1 MGFLKVKLAMYQERG
16 ETPEVMNEKHIGG
29 NGGGLEVY
37 QIVSCVYLIAVG
49 VTGLPLNIIAL
60 RKAIKV

>member
-1 MGFLKVKLAMYQERG
+1 MYQQTG
-16 ETPEVMNEKHIGG
+16 EQPEVMNENHIGRS
-29 NGGGLEVY
+29 GGGLEVY

>member
-1 MGFLKVKLAMYQERG
+1 MGFLKVQLAMYQERG
-16 ETPEVMNEKHIGG
+16 ERPEVMNENHIGR

-37 QIVSCVYLIAVG
+37 QIVSGVYLIAVG